1 MSHATKPIRL
11 HIATYNV
18 HKCRGM
24 DGRTRPSRIASV
36 LKGLKADVVALQ
48 EVIGA
53 GPGGRGQEEE
63 IGAQLNMVSVLASA
77 RIFRRTQSGNGFLSG
92 FPIHQHIPYDLSQHG
107 YEPRLCQRV
116 DLLMGKHLTP

>member
-1 MSHATKPIRL
+1 MGHETKPIRFHL
-11 HIATYNV
+11 ATYNV

-24 DGRTRPSRIASV
+24 DGRTKPSRIASV

-63 IGAQLNMVSVLASA
+63 IGAQLNMVIGAGLGSNFTRAPIRQWFVKS
-77 RIFRRTQSGNGFLSG
+77 
-92 FPIHQHIPYDLSQHG
+92 FPHPPAY
-107 YEPRLCQRV
+107 
-116 DLLMGKHLTP
+116 HL